1 MNVRLYNVT
10 DGIEYCFDDGD
21 KEEANKWEHIAVQF
35 SSPEGIT
42 VSCRR
47 ARIEFWRV

>member
-1 MNVRLYNVT
+1 MTAIQTAMAGASKDIV
-10 DGIEYCFDDGD
+10 I
-21 KEEANKWEHIAVQF
+21 QF

-47 ARIEFWRV
+47 ARIEFWRA